1 MSRPA
6 RCRTARAWPPA
17 ERRRALTGTPR
28 TTSDKATATGAVAS
42 TQPGWAGDRPG
53 LWLKDAADKIG
64 PAPQAPHRLRAWS
77 ILVRNITFR
86 RIRACRPIGLSTG
99 GPPREAR
106 GHSRRAN
113 QPIKRRQQRKASQR
127 HSPLTAKSPYEPR
140 DDRVCVAMSERSWR
154 CVNLVARQGRGDLCA
169 APAGHPSLIAELS
182 DNSPRP

>member
-6 RCRTARAWPPA
+6 GCRTVGGWPPA
-17 ERRRALTGTPR
+17 EGRLAVTGTPR
-28 TTSDKATATGAVAS
+28 TTSEKATATGAVAS

-64 PAPQAPHRLRAWS
+64 PAPQAPHRPRAWS

-106 GHSRRAN
+106 GNSRRAN
-113 QPIKRRQQRKASQR
+113 QPIQRRQQRKDSQR
-127 HSPLTAKSPYEPR
+127 PSPWTAKSPYE
-140 DDRVCVAMSERSWR
+140 
-154 CVNLVARQGRGDLCA
+154 
-169 APAGHPSLIAELS
+169 HP
-182 DNSPRP
+182 NGTRT